1 MINPRSKTEI
11 ERVKDILDL
20 KVKVAVAANDHVSYL
35 KWYHMRQGLS
45 WTLGY
50 SESDLDVL

>member
-1 MINPRSKTEI
+1 MINLRSKQEL
-11 ERVKDILDL
+11 ERVKGELDL
-20 KVKVAVAANDHVSYL
+20 KVKVAVACNDHVAYL

-45 WTLGY
+45 WALGY